1 MNQATNRGPMMPWD
15 LYIYIYIIYII
26 HCVNPRKKDMGST
39 SLTQRLDETQKLSR
53 GRVIC
58 RVKVSWRMGWYHQ
71 CPCFIILMLTK
82 RLDPQKKYGISAL
95 WTKNK
100 EISVFTQGNLQV
112 PPGSNTTFCWF
123 AMCFILA
130 PYHHKP
136 TAFFPVFSYELLLS
150 QDWEEQVEISND
162 NVLTSVVF
170 KI

>member
-1 MNQATNRGPMMPWD
+1 MNQATNRGPIYNSLCQSKKKGYGVHISDPKAGWD
-15 LYIYIYIIYII
+15 PKAL
-26 HCVNPRKKDMGST
+26 PRPSHLQGEG
-39 SLTQRLDETQKLSR
+39 LLAN
-53 GRVIC
+53 G
-58 RVKVSWRMGWYHQ
+58 VKILEGYYQ
-71 CPCFIILMLTK
+71 CPCFIIFVGWVNYPIQMLTK
-82 RLDPQKKYGISAL
+82 RLDPQKKWDLCSVNE
-95 WTKNK
+95 NK